1 MIPWFLNCS
10 LVVQE
15 GSSTQGGVLQEASAC
30 QLCLQT
36 SVISIVLHPPWRA
49 KSLSPK
55 FTGAESVFLPN
66 VDQLQPEL
74 KKKNQWTVT
83 VGNIQNLGVFYA
95 WSKSWELICPAS
107 VGAHHL
113 SFLPIFS
120 SMSFII
126 SSVVGSMHVSGKR
139 MGRETPKKIMTL
151 VPDNNT
157 EWDSLFMKQIHKKYL
172 RGYLNLAVWCFYLHV
187 HKVILFN
194 KKVLS

>member
-1 MIPWFLNCS
+1 
-10 LVVQE
+10 
-15 GSSTQGGVLQEASAC
+15 
-30 QLCLQT
+30 
-36 SVISIVLHPPWRA
+36 
-49 KSLSPK
+49 
-55 FTGAESVFLPN
+55 
-66 VDQLQPEL
+66 
-74 KKKNQWTVT
+74 
-83 VGNIQNLGVFYA
+83 
-95 WSKSWELICPAS
+95 
-107 VGAHHL
+107 
-113 SFLPIFS
+113 
-120 SMSFII
+120 MSFII